1 MFIQRISNQ
10 LVRLVVRC
18 MGHAVSLVYTTVKI
32 TNMLYF
38 DEISSPKAL
47 LQFQSIT
54 DLNEI
59 IVEFDVFN

>member
-1 MFIQRISNQ
+1 
-10 LVRLVVRC
+10 
-18 MGHAVSLVYTTVKI
+18 
-32 TNMLYF
+32 MLYF
-38 DEISSPKAL
+38 DEISSPQAL